1 MRFFVFFSF
10 ISITFLS
17 TAQNNYSKEISL
29 ISENDLYTSIIR
41 DGYYTNGLFLTYR
54 TIKNDITIDL
64 PKKIYKFQL
73 GQLMFTPSRSTLITA
88 SSQDR
93 PFAGYLYA
101 NFGISRFYKSNN
113 IFTTDLEVGAIGPN
127 GMGEELQTFIH
138 TIYNFPKPLGWKYQI
153 KNAFAINFNASYLHY
168 FSKISSNIVDISSY
182 NSLKV
187 GTIFT
192 NFSTG
197 FYSRI
202 GFNNLQ
208 SFFNSVAFNSNLNTT
223 SVSQKESF
231 VFVKPM
237 LNYIIYDATIQGSFL
252 NKSSPVTFDVM
263 PFYFSLELGYRY
275 YRKRFLYGYTYT
287 YHTKKLKSLRASKTN
302 SYGSIYIGYYFN

>member
-54 TIKNDITIDL
+54 PIKNDITIDL

>member
-138 TIYNFPKPLGWKYQI
+138 TIYNFPKPLGCFLI
-153 KNAFAINFNASYLHY
+153 
-168 FSKISSNIVDISSY
+168 
-182 NSLKV
+182 
-187 GTIFT
+187 
-192 NFSTG
+192 
-197 FYSRI
+197 
-202 GFNNLQ
+202 
-208 SFFNSVAFNSNLNTT
+208 
-223 SVSQKESF
+223 
-231 VFVKPM
+231 
-237 LNYIIYDATIQGSFL
+237 YIIGC
-252 NKSSPVTFDVM
+252 
-263 PFYFSLELGYRY
+263 
-275 YRKRFLYGYTYT
+275 
-287 YHTKKLKSLRASKTN
+287 
-302 SYGSIYIGYYFN
+302 